1 MLPSNEKTV
10 PMINETMTAAG
21 TSIGTTIDTLG
32 FDYLK
37 IDLAIESASAAET
50 ALTTLRVCESD
61 TDSAMTAY
69 TDGTPVT
76 AFVGAAAVSTSAG
89 FVLPARSSTKENT
102 YRMNID
108 LKGRKRYLAL
118 NVAPTL
124 TGTNGGA
131 VVAIGTLGRAQD
143 GADVK
148 TVATTVAGMRLIVN
162 G

>member
-10 PMINETMTAAG
+10 PMINETMSAAG
-21 TSIGTTIDTLG
+21 TAIADIDTLG

-37 IDLAIESASAAET
+37 IDMAIESASAAET

-61 TDSAMTAY
+61 SAITAY

-108 LKGRKRYLAL
+108 LKGRKRYLAV

-131 VVAIGTLGRAQD
+131 VVVIGTLGRAQD

-148 TVATTVAGMRLIVN
+148 TVATGTEGMRLIVN

>member
-1 MLPSNEKTV
+1 MLPCNEKTV
-10 PMINETMTAAG
+10 PMINETMAAAG
-21 TSIGTTIDTLG
+21 TAFGAIDTLG

-37 IDLAIESASAAET
+37 IDMAMESASAAET
-50 ALTTLRVCESD
+50 ALTILRVCESD

-89 FVLPARSSTKENT
+89 FVLPPRSSTMENT

-108 LKGRKRYLAL
+108 LKGRMRYIGL
-118 NVAPTL
+118 NVSPTL

-131 VVAIGTLGRAQD
+131 VVAIGTLGRA
-143 GADVK
+143 ADSTDIG
-148 TVATTVAGMRLIVN
+148 TVATGVAGMRLNVS